1 MEETQQLSP
10 SGAVVAPLHPREEER
25 IARLLGFDILDTA
38 KDALLDRLTKIASEI
53 TGTPVSLL
61 TFIDRDRQWI
71 KAKYGTEMEQS
82 SREDSFCSHTILN
95 KKDDPMIISDTE
107 KDPRFATN
115 PFVKGDPH
123 IRFYAGIPLQAGDGL
138 PIGSLCVIDT
148 KPKTLTEEQIK
159 ELQSLAAVAMD
170 YIEVH
175 RSNRQLSNLLIREK
189 EVYNNLLRTS
199 SEMAVEAPT
208 FDDALHG
215 LIDHLDPNLGYLSCR
230 IRNMQTGG
238 TTGIIYNPMLPKDP
252 ELPLL
257 WVQLDSSPYSP
268 TGERAKTDFI
278 STGALRPE
286 FSYLVVPVRIRERLV
301 AVIELIYP
309 DHRKMDPRI
318 REVFDIMAS
327 NLGIVAERELVNVD
341 LQRQASHDALTGAAN
356 RTVFIAQLERSIA
369 IADSLNPTSALLYID
384 LDGFK
389 EVNDNF
395 GHQTGDRLLVEV
407 TKRLKEICRGEDLL
421 GRLSGDEF
429 VILIH
434 GVADKNALEQLLHRI
449 QRHLAMPFMLGDLE
463 IRIGSSIGCSMLES
477 SEISTT
483 ELIRRSEEAM
493 YLVKTGDRKDYCIAD
508 KELIAEFQEKRRM
521 DRMIREA
528 VNEKRMFLALQ
539 PIVDYTTGRIISTEA
554 LLRVVDKKK
563 VVIDAGEF
571 MDSLDRLRILPEVDD
586 WVFAETLRLL
596 KQYRKEFQLVP
607 DFRFSINVSPSILMT
622 SGYARLCLSRL
633 HEAKIPPT
641 MLRMEI
647 IESHLQT
654 SNKWLH
660 ENLLTLRE
668 AGVRIAVDDFGTGYS
683 NLQYLTGL
691 PIDTIKIDKV
701 FLKGILTKD
710 THRNDLLEAIIGIAK
725 NLDYSIIAEG
735 VEEQAQAD
743 YLNTLGCTQ
752 MQGYLYGKPMR
763 VEDFITH
770 LFQVKKISKTD
781 EGTSST
787 ASPSLSPVSPAQ

>member
-38 KDALLDRLTKIASEI
+38 KDPLLDRLTQMASQI

-71 KAKYGTEMEQS
+71 KAKYGTEMEQT
-82 SREDSFCSHTILN
+82 SRESSFCSHTILN
-95 KKDDPMIISDTE
+95 KNDDPLVVTDAE

-138 PIGSLCVIDT
+138 AIGSLCVIDT
-148 KPKTLTEEQIK
+148 KPRTLTEEQIK
-159 ELQSLAAVAMD
+159 ELKSLAAIAMD
-170 YIEVH
+170 YIDVH
-175 RSNRQLSNLLIREK
+175 RSNRQLSNLLLREK
-189 EVYNNLLRTS
+189 EVYNNLLRTTS
-199 SEMAVEAPT
+199 DMAVEAPT
-208 FDDALHG
+208 FDDALHS

-252 ELPLL
+252 ELPML
-257 WVQLDSSPYSP
+257 WIQLDSIAHSP
-268 TGERAKTDFI
+268 TGEHPKTDFI

-286 FSYLVVPVRIRERLV
+286 FSYLVVPVRIRDRLV

-356 RTVFIAQLERSIA
+356 RTVFISQLERSIA
-369 IADSLNPTSALLYID
+369 EADSLNPTTALLYID

-429 VILIH
+429 VLLIH
-434 GVADKNALEQLLHRI
+434 GISDKNSLELLLKRI

-463 IRIGSSIGCSMLES
+463 IRIGTSIGCSLLDS
-477 SEISTT
+477 NEISTT

-493 YLVKTGDRKDYCIAD
+493 YLVKTGERKDYCIAD
-508 KELIAEFQEKRRM
+508 KEIIAEFKEKRSM
-521 DRMIREA
+521 DRMIRKA
-528 VNEKRMFLALQ
+528 VKDKMMFMALQ
-539 PIVDYTTGRIISTEA
+539 PILDYASGKIIAAEA
-554 LLRVVDKKK
+554 LIRLVDKKK
-563 VVIDAGEF
+563 QVMDAGYF
-571 MDSLDRLRILPEVDD
+571 MSSLDRLRILPEVDE

-596 KQYRKEFQLVP
+596 KQYRKEFEKVP
-607 DFRFSINVSPSILMT
+607 GFRISINVSPSILMT
-622 SGYARLCLSRL
+622 SGYAKLCISRL
-633 HEAKIPPT
+633 KEAKIPPS

-654 SNKWLH
+654 SNEWLH
-660 ENLLTLRE
+660 ENLHTLRE
-668 AGVRIAVDDFGTGYS
+668 AGVKIAVDDFGTGFS

-710 THRNDLLEAIIGIAK
+710 THQNDLLEAIIGIAK
-725 NLDYSIIAEG
+725 NFDYSIIAEG
-735 VEEQAQAD
+735 VEDPAQAD

-770 LFQVKKISKTD
+770 LFEVNKISKSDDRASST
-781 EGTSST
+781 TSS
-787 ASPSLSPVSPAQ
+787 SLSPVQ

>member
-1 MEETQQLSP
+1 MEDKQLDSL

-38 KDALLDRLTKIASEI
+38 TDPLLDRLTKIASQI
-53 TGTPVSLL
+53 ADTPVSLL

-71 KAKYGTEMEQS
+71 KAKYGTEMEQT
-82 SREDSFCSHTILN
+82 SRENSFCSHTILN
-95 KKDDPMIISDTE
+95 KNDDPMVVTDAK
-107 KDPRFATN
+107 KDSRFATN
-115 PFVKGDPH
+115 PFVTGDPH

-159 ELQSLAAVAMD
+159 ELQSLAAIAMD
-170 YIEVH
+170 YIDIH

-189 EVYNNLLRTS
+189 EVYNNLLRTT

-208 FDDALHG
+208 FDDALHS

-252 ELPLL
+252 ELPIL
-257 WVQLDSSPYSP
+257 WVQLDSSPNSP

-341 LQRQASHDALTGAAN
+341 LMRQASHDALTGAAN

-369 IADSLNPTSALLYID
+369 EADSLNPTTALLYID

-429 VILIH
+429 VLLIH
-434 GVADKNALEQLLHRI
+434 GISDKNSLELLLKRI

-463 IRIGSSIGCSMLES
+463 IRIGSSIGCALLES
-477 SEISTT
+477 SEIATT

-493 YLVKTGDRKDYCIAD
+493 YLVKTGVRQNYCIAD
-508 KELIAEFQEKRRM
+508 KEIIAEFKEKRVM

-539 PIVDYTTGRIISTEA
+539 PIVDYTTGKIISAEA

-563 VVIDAGEF
+563 EVMDASYF
-571 MDSLDRLRILPEVDD
+571 MDSLDRLRILPEVDE
-586 WVFAETLRLL
+586 WVFTETLRLL
-596 KQYRKEFQLVP
+596 KRYRK
-607 DFRFSINVSPSILMT
+607 DFEKAPGFRISINVSPSILIT
-622 SGYARLCLSRL
+622 SGYAKLCLSRL
-633 HEAKIPPT
+633 NEAKIPPS

-647 IESHLQT
+647 IETNLKT
-654 SNKWLH
+654 SNEWLH
-660 ENLLTLRE
+660 ENLHALRE
-668 AGVRIAVDDFGTGYS
+668 AGVMIAVDDFGTGYS
-683 NLQYLTGL
+683 NLQYLSGL

-710 THRNDLLEAIIGIAK
+710 THQNDLLEAIIGIAK
-725 NLDYSIIAEG
+725 SFDYSIIAEG
-735 VEEQAQAD
+735 VENPDQAD

-763 VEDFITH
+763 VEDFIPH
-770 LFQVKKISKTD
+770 LIQVNKISKSDDQATS
-781 EGTSST
+781 TSS
-787 ASPSLSPVSPAQ
+787 P

>member
-53 TGTPVSLL
+53 TGTPVSLISL
-61 TFIDRDRQWI
+61 VDRDRQWI
-71 KAKYGTEMEQS
+71 KAKYGTQMEQS

-170 YIEVH
+170 YIDVH

-208 FDDALHG
+208 FDDALHSV
-215 LIDHLDPNLGYLSCR
+215 IDHLDPNLGYLSCR

-252 ELPLL
+252 ELPML
-257 WVQLDSSPYSP
+257 WVQLDSSPHSP

-508 KELIAEFQEKRRM
+508 TELIAMFKEKRRM
-521 DRMIREA
+521 DRMTREA

-539 PIVDYTTGRIISTEA
+539 PIVDYTTGRILSTEA

-563 VVIDAGEF
+563 AVIDAGEF
-571 MDSLDRLRILPEVDD
+571 MDSLDRLRILPEVDE

-596 KQYRKEFQLVP
+596 KRYRKEFELVP
-607 DFRFSINVSPSILMT
+607 EFRFSINVSPSILMT

-660 ENLLTLRE
+660 ENLLILRE
-668 AGVRIAVDDFGTGYS
+668 AGVLIAVDDFGTGYS

-710 THRNDLLEAIIGIAK
+710 THQNDLLEAIVGIAK

-735 VEEQAQAD
+735 VEDPAQAD

-770 LFQVKKISKTD
+770 LFQVNKISKTD
-781 EGTSST
+781 LGTSST

>member
-1 MEETQQLSP
+1 MEEKQQISP

-38 KDALLDRLTKIASEI
+38 KDPLLDRLTQIASQI

-71 KAKYGTEMEQS
+71 KSKYGTDMEQT

-95 KKDDPMIISDTE
+95 KNDDPLIVPDTE
-107 KDPRFATN
+107 KDSRFATN
-115 PFVKGDPH
+115 PFVKGEPH

-159 ELQSLAAVAMD
+159 ELQSLAGIAMD
-170 YIEVH
+170 YINVH
-175 RSNRQLSNLLIREK
+175 RSNRQLSNLLMREK

-199 SEMAVEAPT
+199 SEMAVDAPT
-208 FDDALHG
+208 FDDALHS

-252 ELPLL
+252 ELPML
-257 WVQLDSSPYSP
+257 WIQLDSMAHSP
-268 TGERAKTDFI
+268 TGLHVKTDFI

-286 FSYLVVPVRIRERLV
+286 FSYLVVPVRIRQRLV

-327 NLGIVAERELVNVD
+327 NLGIVAERELVNVE
-341 LQRQASHDALTGAAN
+341 LQRKASHDILTGAAN
-356 RTVFIAQLERSIA
+356 RTVFITQLEKSIA
-369 IADSLNPTSALLYID
+369 EADDFNPTSALLYID

-389 EVNDNF
+389 KVNDSF
-395 GHQTGDRLLVEV
+395 GHQVGDRLLVEV
-407 TKRLKEICRGEDLL
+407 TSRLQAICRGEDLL

-429 VILIH
+429 VIIMY
-434 GVADKNALEQLLHRI
+434 GINNREALEQLLKRI

-463 IRIGSSIGCSMLES
+463 IRIGSSIGCSMLDS
-477 SEISTT
+477 NEISTN

-493 YLVKTGDRKDYCIAD
+493 YLVKTGERKNYCIAD
-508 KELIAEFQEKRRM
+508 KEIIAEFKEKRSM
-521 DRMIREA
+521 DRMVRES
-528 VNEKRMFLALQ
+528 VDDKRMFMALQ
-539 PIVDYTTGRIISTEA
+539 PIVDYTTGKITSAEA

-563 VVIDAGEF
+563 QVIDAGYF
-571 MDSLDRLRILPEVDD
+571 MSSLDRLRILPEVDE

-596 KQYRKEFQLVP
+596 KQHRKEFEKVP
-607 DFRFSINVSPSILMT
+607 GFRISINVSPSILMT
-622 SGYARLCLSRL
+622 SGYAKICLSRL
-633 HEAKIPPT
+633 KEAKIPPS
-641 MLRMEI
+641 MLQIEI
-647 IESHLQT
+647 IELRLQT
-654 SNKWLH
+654 SSESLH
-660 ENLLTLRE
+660 ENLHTLRE
-668 AGVRIAVDDFGTGYS
+668 AGMKIAVDDFGTGYS

-691 PIDTIKIDKV
+691 PIDAIKIDKV
-701 FLKGILTKD
+701 FLKGILPKD
-710 THRNDLLEAIIGIAK
+710 THQNHLLEAIIGIAK
-725 NLDYSIIAEG
+725 NFDYSIIAEG
-735 VEEQAQAD
+735 VEDQAQAT
-743 YLNTLGCTQ
+743 YLNTLGCTLL
-752 MQGYLYGKPMR
+752 QGYLYGKPMR
-763 VEDFITH
+763 SEDFVTH
-770 LFQVKKISKTD
+770 MVEVNKLSKSD
-781 EGTSST
+781 DRPSSSLRT
-787 ASPSLSPVSPAQ
+787 AL

>member
-1 MEETQQLSP
+1 MEETQQPSP

-38 KDALLDRLTKIASEI
+38 KDPLLDRLTQMASQI

-71 KAKYGTEMEQS
+71 KAKYGTEMEQT

-95 KKDDPMIISDTE
+95 KNDDPLVVTDAE

-148 KPKTLTEEQIK
+148 KPRTLTEEQIK
-159 ELQSLAAVAMD
+159 DLKSLAAIAMD
-170 YIEVH
+170 YINVH
-175 RSNRQLSNLLIREK
+175 RSNRQLSNLLMREK

-208 FDDALHG
+208 FDDALHS

-252 ELPLL
+252 ELPML
-257 WVQLDSSPYSP
+257 WIQLDSIAHSP
-268 TGERAKTDFI
+268 TGEHPKTDFI

-286 FSYLVVPVRIRERLV
+286 FSYLVVPVRIRDRLV

-356 RTVFIAQLERSIA
+356 RTVFISQLERSIA
-369 IADSLNPTSALLYID
+369 EADSLNPTTALLYID

-429 VILIH
+429 VLLIH
-434 GVADKNALEQLLHRI
+434 GISDKNSLELLLKRI

-463 IRIGSSIGCSMLES
+463 IRIGTSIGCSLLDS
-477 SEISTT
+477 NEISTT

-493 YLVKTGDRKDYCIAD
+493 YLVKTGERKNYCIAD
-508 KELIAEFQEKRRM
+508 KEIIAEFKEKRSM

-528 VNEKRMFLALQ
+528 VNDKRMFMALQ
-539 PIVDYTTGRIISTEA
+539 PILDYTSGKIIAAEA

-563 VVIDAGEF
+563 QVMDAGYF
-571 MDSLDRLRILPEVDD
+571 MDSLDRLRILPEVDE

-596 KQYRKEFQLVP
+596 KEHRNDFEKVP
-607 DFRFSINVSPSILMT
+607 GFRISINVSPSILMT
-622 SGYARLCLSRL
+622 SGYAKLCISRL
-633 HEAKIPPT
+633 KEAKIPPS

-654 SNKWLH
+654 SNEWLH
-660 ENLLTLRE
+660 ENLHTLRE
-668 AGVRIAVDDFGTGYS
+668 AGVKIAVDDFGTGFS

-710 THRNDLLEAIIGIAK
+710 THQNDLLEAIIGIAK
-725 NLDYSIIAEG
+725 NFDYSIIAEG
-735 VEEQAQAD
+735 VEDPTQAD
-743 YLNTLGCTQ
+743 FLNTLGCTQ
-752 MQGYLYGKPMR
+752 MQGYLFGKPMR

-770 LFQVKKISKTD
+770 LFEVNKISKSDDRASST
-781 EGTSST
+781 TSS
-787 ASPSLSPVSPAQ
+787 SLSPVQ

>member
-1 MEETQQLSP
+1 MEETQQPSP

-38 KDALLDRLTKIASEI
+38 KDPLLDRLTQIASQI

-71 KAKYGTEMEQS
+71 KAKYGTEMEQT
-82 SREDSFCSHTILN
+82 SRESSFCSHTILN
-95 KKDDPMIISDTE
+95 KNDDPLVVTDAE

-138 PIGSLCVIDT
+138 AIGSLCVIDT
-148 KPKTLTEEQIK
+148 KPRTLTEEQIK
-159 ELQSLAAVAMD
+159 ELKSLAAIAMD
-170 YIEVH
+170 YIDVH
-175 RSNRQLSNLLIREK
+175 RSNRQLSNLLLREK
-189 EVYNNLLRTS
+189 EVYNNLLRTTS
-199 SEMAVEAPT
+199 DMAVEAPT
-208 FDDALHG
+208 FDDALHS

-252 ELPLL
+252 ELPML
-257 WVQLDSSPYSP
+257 WIQLDSIAHSPS
-268 TGERAKTDFI
+268 GEHPKTDFI

-286 FSYLVVPVRIRERLV
+286 FSYLVVPVRIRDRLV

-356 RTVFIAQLERSIA
+356 RTVFISQLERSIA
-369 IADSLNPTSALLYID
+369 EADSLNPTTALLYID

-429 VILIH
+429 VLLIH
-434 GVADKNALEQLLHRI
+434 GISDKNSLELLLKRI

-463 IRIGSSIGCSMLES
+463 IRIGTSIGCSLLDS
-477 SEISTT
+477 NEISTT

-493 YLVKTGDRKDYCIAD
+493 YLVKTGERKDYCIAD
-508 KELIAEFQEKRRM
+508 KEIIAEFKEKRSM

-528 VNEKRMFLALQ
+528 VKDKRMFLALQ
-539 PIVDYTTGRIISTEA
+539 PILDYASGKIIAAEA

-563 VVIDAGEF
+563 QVMDAGYF
-571 MDSLDRLRILPEVDD
+571 MDSLDRLRILPEVDE
-586 WVFAETLRLL
+586 WVFAETLGLL
-596 KQYRKEFQLVP
+596 KEHRNDFEKMP
-607 DFRFSINVSPSILMT
+607 DFRISINVSPSILMT
-622 SGYARLCLSRL
+622 NGYAKLCLNRL
-633 HEAKIPPT
+633 NEAKIPPS

-654 SNKWLH
+654 SNEWLH
-660 ENLLTLRE
+660 ENLHTLRE
-668 AGVRIAVDDFGTGYS
+668 AGVKIAVDDFGTGFS

-710 THRNDLLEAIIGIAK
+710 THQNDLLEAIIGIAK
-725 NLDYSIIAEG
+725 NFDYSIIAEG
-735 VEEQAQAD
+735 VEDPAQAD

-752 MQGYLYGKPMR
+752 MQGYLFGKPMR

-770 LFQVKKISKTD
+770 LFEVNKISKSDDRASST
-781 EGTSST
+781 TSS
-787 ASPSLSPVSPAQ
+787 SLSPVQ

>member
-38 KDALLDRLTKIASEI
+38 KDPLLDRLTQMASQI

-71 KAKYGTEMEQS
+71 KAKYGTEMEQT

-95 KKDDPMIISDTE
+95 KNDDPLVVTDAE

-148 KPKTLTEEQIK
+148 KPRTLTEEQIK
-159 ELQSLAAVAMD
+159 ELKSLAAIAMD
-170 YIEVH
+170 YINVH
-175 RSNRQLSNLLIREK
+175 RSNRQLSNLLMREK

-208 FDDALHG
+208 FDDALHS

-252 ELPLL
+252 ELPML
-257 WVQLDSSPYSP
+257 WIQLDSIAHSP
-268 TGERAKTDFI
+268 TGDHPKTDFI

-286 FSYLVVPVRIRERLV
+286 FSYLVVPVRIRDRLV

-356 RTVFIAQLERSIA
+356 RTVFISQLERSIA
-369 IADSLNPTSALLYID
+369 EADSLNPTTALLYID

-429 VILIH
+429 VLLIH
-434 GVADKNALEQLLHRI
+434 GISDKNSLELLLKRI

-463 IRIGSSIGCSMLES
+463 IRIGSSIGCSLLDS
-477 SEISTT
+477 NEISTT

-493 YLVKTGDRKDYCIAD
+493 YLVKTGERKNYCIAD
-508 KELIAEFQEKRRM
+508 KEIIAEFKEKRSM

-528 VNEKRMFLALQ
+528 VNDKRMFMALQ
-539 PIVDYTTGRIISTEA
+539 PILDYTSGKIIAAEA

-563 VVIDAGEF
+563 QVMDAGYF
-571 MDSLDRLRILPEVDD
+571 MDSLDRLRILPEVDE

-596 KQYRKEFQLVP
+596 KEHRNDFEKMP
-607 DFRFSINVSPSILMT
+607 DFRISINVSPSILMT
-622 SGYARLCLSRL
+622 GGYAKLCLNRL
-633 HEAKIPPT
+633 NEAKIPPS

-654 SNKWLH
+654 ANEWLH
-660 ENLLTLRE
+660 ENLHTLRE
-668 AGVRIAVDDFGTGYS
+668 AGVKIAVDDFGTGFS

-710 THRNDLLEAIIGIAK
+710 THQNDLLEAIIGIAK
-725 NLDYSIIAEG
+725 NFDYSIIAEG
-735 VEEQAQAD
+735 VEDPAQAD

-752 MQGYLYGKPMR
+752 MQGYLFGKPMR

-770 LFQVKKISKTD
+770 LFEVNKISKSDDRASST
-781 EGTSST
+781 TSS
-787 ASPSLSPVSPAQ
+787 SLSPVQ

>member
-1 MEETQQLSP
+1 MEETQQTSP

-38 KDALLDRLTKIASEI
+38 KDPLLDRLTQIASQI

-71 KAKYGTEMEQS
+71 KAKYGTEMEQT

-95 KKDDPMIISDTE
+95 KNDDPLVVTDAE

-138 PIGSLCVIDT
+138 AIGSLCVIDT
-148 KPKTLTEEQIK
+148 KPRTLTEEQIK
-159 ELQSLAAVAMD
+159 ELKSLAAIAMD
-170 YIEVH
+170 YIDVH
-175 RSNRQLSNLLIREK
+175 RSNRQLSNLLLREK
-189 EVYNNLLRTS
+189 EVYNNLLRTTS
-199 SEMAVEAPT
+199 DMAVEAPT
-208 FDDALHG
+208 FDDALHS

-252 ELPLL
+252 ELPML
-257 WVQLDSSPYSP
+257 WIQLDSIAHSP
-268 TGERAKTDFI
+268 TGEHPKTDFI

-286 FSYLVVPVRIRERLV
+286 FSYLVVPVRIRDRLV

-356 RTVFIAQLERSIA
+356 RTVFISQLERSIA
-369 IADSLNPTSALLYID
+369 EADSLNPTTALLYID

-429 VILIH
+429 VLLIH
-434 GVADKNALEQLLHRI
+434 GISDKNSLELLLTRI

-463 IRIGSSIGCSMLES
+463 IRIGTSIGCSLLDS
-477 SEISTT
+477 NEISTT

-493 YLVKTGDRKDYCIAD
+493 YLVKTGERKDYCIAD
-508 KELIAEFQEKRRM
+508 KEIIAEFKEKRSM

-528 VNEKRMFLALQ
+528 VKDKRMFLALQ
-539 PIVDYTTGRIISTEA
+539 PILDYASGKIIAAEA
-554 LLRVVDKKK
+554 LIRLVDKKK
-563 VVIDAGEF
+563 QVMDAGYF
-571 MDSLDRLRILPEVDD
+571 MDSLDRLRILPEVDE

-596 KQYRKEFQLVP
+596 KEHRNDFEKMP
-607 DFRFSINVSPSILMT
+607 DFSISINVSPSILMT
-622 SGYARLCLSRL
+622 NGYAKLCLNRL
-633 HEAKIPPT
+633 NEAKIPPS

-654 SNKWLH
+654 SNEWLH
-660 ENLLTLRE
+660 ENLHTLRE
-668 AGVRIAVDDFGTGYS
+668 AGVKIAVDDFGTGFS

-710 THRNDLLEAIIGIAK
+710 THQNDLLEAIIGIAK
-725 NLDYSIIAEG
+725 NFDYSIIAEG
-735 VEEQAQAD
+735 VEDPAQAD

-752 MQGYLYGKPMR
+752 MQGYLFGKPMR

-770 LFQVKKISKTD
+770 LFEVNKISKSDDRASST
-781 EGTSST
+781 TSS
-787 ASPSLSPVSPAQ
+787 SLSPVQ

>member
-1 MEETQQLSP
+1 MEETQQPSP

-38 KDALLDRLTKIASEI
+38 KDPLLDRLTQIASQI

-71 KAKYGTEMEQS
+71 KAKYGTEMEQT
-82 SREDSFCSHTILN
+82 SRESSFCSHTILN
-95 KKDDPMIISDTE
+95 KNDDPLVVTDAE

-138 PIGSLCVIDT
+138 AIGSLCVIDT
-148 KPKTLTEEQIK
+148 KPRTLTEEQIK
-159 ELQSLAAVAMD
+159 ELKSLAAIAMD
-170 YIEVH
+170 YIDVH
-175 RSNRQLSNLLIREK
+175 RSNRQLSNLLLREK
-189 EVYNNLLRTS
+189 EVYNNLLRTTS
-199 SEMAVEAPT
+199 DMAVEAPT
-208 FDDALHG
+208 FDDALHS

-252 ELPLL
+252 ELPML
-257 WVQLDSSPYSP
+257 WIQLDSIAHSP
-268 TGERAKTDFI
+268 TGEHPKTDFI

-286 FSYLVVPVRIRERLV
+286 FSYLVVPVRIRDRLV

-356 RTVFIAQLERSIA
+356 RTVFISQLERSIA
-369 IADSLNPTSALLYID
+369 EADSLNPTTALLYID

-429 VILIH
+429 VLLIH
-434 GVADKNALEQLLHRI
+434 GISDKNSLELLLKRI

-463 IRIGSSIGCSMLES
+463 IRIGTSIGCSLLDS
-477 SEISTT
+477 NEISTT

-493 YLVKTGDRKDYCIAD
+493 YLVKTGERKDYCIAD
-508 KELIAEFQEKRRM
+508 KEIIAEFKEKRSM
-521 DRMIREA
+521 DRMIRKA
-528 VNEKRMFLALQ
+528 VKDKMMFMALQ
-539 PIVDYTTGRIISTEA
+539 PILDYASGKIIAAEA
-554 LLRVVDKKK
+554 LIRLVDKKK
-563 VVIDAGEF
+563 QVMDAGYF
-571 MDSLDRLRILPEVDD
+571 MDSLDRLRILPEVDE

-596 KQYRKEFQLVP
+596 KQYRKEFEKVP
-607 DFRFSINVSPSILMT
+607 GFRISINVSPSILMT
-622 SGYARLCLSRL
+622 SGYAKLCISRL
-633 HEAKIPPT
+633 KEAKIPPS

-654 SNKWLH
+654 SNEWLH
-660 ENLLTLRE
+660 ENLHTLRE
-668 AGVRIAVDDFGTGYS
+668 AGVKIAVDDFGTGFS

-710 THRNDLLEAIIGIAK
+710 THQNDLLEAIIGIAK
-725 NLDYSIIAEG
+725 NFDYSIIAEG
-735 VEEQAQAD
+735 VEDPAQAD

-770 LFQVKKISKTD
+770 LFEVNKISKSDDRASST
-781 EGTSST
+781 TSS
-787 ASPSLSPVSPAQ
+787 SLSPVQ

>member
-38 KDALLDRLTKIASEI
+38 KDPLLDRLTQMASQI

-71 KAKYGTEMEQS
+71 KAKYGTEMEQT
-82 SREDSFCSHTILN
+82 SRESSFCSHTILN
-95 KKDDPMIISDTE
+95 KNDDPLVVTDAE

-138 PIGSLCVIDT
+138 AIGSLCVIDT
-148 KPKTLTEEQIK
+148 KPRTLTEEQIK
-159 ELQSLAAVAMD
+159 ELKSLAAIAMD
-170 YIEVH
+170 YIDVH
-175 RSNRQLSNLLIREK
+175 RSNRQLSNLLLREK
-189 EVYNNLLRTS
+189 EVYNNLLRTTS
-199 SEMAVEAPT
+199 DMAVEAPT
-208 FDDALHG
+208 FDDALHS

-252 ELPLL
+252 ELPML
-257 WVQLDSSPYSP
+257 WIQLDSIAHSP
-268 TGERAKTDFI
+268 TGEHPKTDFI

-286 FSYLVVPVRIRERLV
+286 FSYLVVPVRIRDRLV

-356 RTVFIAQLERSIA
+356 RTVFISQLERSIA
-369 IADSLNPTSALLYID
+369 EADSLNPTTALLYID

-395 GHQTGDRLLVEV
+395 GHQTGDRILVEV

-429 VILIH
+429 VLLIH
-434 GVADKNALEQLLHRI
+434 GISDKNSLELLLKRI

-463 IRIGSSIGCSMLES
+463 IRIGTSIGCSLLDS
-477 SEISTT
+477 NEISTT

-493 YLVKTGDRKDYCIAD
+493 YLVKTGERKDYCIAD
-508 KELIAEFQEKRRM
+508 KEIIAEFKEKRSM

-528 VNEKRMFLALQ
+528 VKDKMMFLALQ
-539 PIVDYTTGRIISTEA
+539 PILDYASGKIIAAEA
-554 LLRVVDKKK
+554 LIRLVDKKK
-563 VVIDAGEF
+563 QVMDAGYF
-571 MDSLDRLRILPEVDD
+571 MSSLDRLRILPEVDE

-596 KQYRKEFQLVP
+596 KQYRKEFEKVP
-607 DFRFSINVSPSILMT
+607 GFRISINVSPSILMT
-622 SGYARLCLSRL
+622 SGYAKLCISRL
-633 HEAKIPPT
+633 KEAKIPPS

-654 SNKWLH
+654 SNEWLH
-660 ENLLTLRE
+660 ENLHTLRE
-668 AGVRIAVDDFGTGYS
+668 AGVKIAVDDFGTGFS

-710 THRNDLLEAIIGIAK
+710 THQNDLLEAIIGIAK
-725 NLDYSIIAEG
+725 NFDYSIIAEG
-735 VEEQAQAD
+735 VEDPAQAD

-770 LFQVKKISKTD
+770 LFEVNKISKSDDRASST
-781 EGTSST
+781 TSS
-787 ASPSLSPVSPAQ
+787 SLSPVQ

>member
-38 KDALLDRLTKIASEI
+38 KDPLLDRLTQMASQI

-71 KAKYGTEMEQS
+71 KAKYGTEMEQT
-82 SREDSFCSHTILN
+82 SRESSFCSHTILN
-95 KKDDPMIISDTE
+95 KNDDPLVVTDAE

-138 PIGSLCVIDT
+138 AIGSLCVIDT
-148 KPKTLTEEQIK
+148 KPRTLTEEQIK
-159 ELQSLAAVAMD
+159 ELKSLAAIAMD
-170 YIEVH
+170 YIDVH
-175 RSNRQLSNLLIREK
+175 RSNRQLSNLLLREK
-189 EVYNNLLRTS
+189 EVYNNLLRTTS
-199 SEMAVEAPT
+199 DMAVEAPT
-208 FDDALHG
+208 FDDALHS

-252 ELPLL
+252 ELPML
-257 WVQLDSSPYSP
+257 WIQLDSIAHSP
-268 TGERAKTDFI
+268 TGEHPKTDFI

-286 FSYLVVPVRIRERLV
+286 FSYLVVPVRIRDRLV

-356 RTVFIAQLERSIA
+356 RTVFISQLERSIA
-369 IADSLNPTSALLYID
+369 EADSLNPTTALLYID

-395 GHQTGDRLLVEV
+395 GHQTGDRILVEV

-429 VILIH
+429 VLLIH
-434 GVADKNALEQLLHRI
+434 GISDKNSLELLLKRI

-463 IRIGSSIGCSMLES
+463 IRIGSSIGCSLLDS
-477 SEISTT
+477 NEISTT

-493 YLVKTGDRKDYCIAD
+493 YLVKTGERKDYCIAD
-508 KELIAEFQEKRRM
+508 KEIIAEFKEKRSM
-521 DRMIREA
+521 DRMIRKA
-528 VNEKRMFLALQ
+528 VKDKMMFMALQ
-539 PIVDYTTGRIISTEA
+539 PILDYASGKIIAAEA
-554 LLRVVDKKK
+554 LIRLVDKKK
-563 VVIDAGEF
+563 QVMDAGYF
-571 MDSLDRLRILPEVDD
+571 MSSLDRLRILPEVDE

-596 KQYRKEFQLVP
+596 KQYRKEFEKVP
-607 DFRFSINVSPSILMT
+607 GFRISINVSPSILMT
-622 SGYARLCLSRL
+622 SGYAKLCISRL
-633 HEAKIPPT
+633 KEAKIPPS

-654 SNKWLH
+654 SNEWLH
-660 ENLLTLRE
+660 ENLHTLRE
-668 AGVRIAVDDFGTGYS
+668 AGVKIAVDDFGTGFS

-710 THRNDLLEAIIGIAK
+710 THQNDLLEAIIGIAK
-725 NLDYSIIAEG
+725 NFDYSIIAEG
-735 VEEQAQAD
+735 VEDPAQAD

-770 LFQVKKISKTD
+770 LFEVNKISKSDDRASST
-781 EGTSST
+781 TSS
-787 ASPSLSPVSPAQ
+787 SLSPVQ

>member
-1 MEETQQLSP
+1 MEETQQPSP

-38 KDALLDRLTKIASEI
+38 KDPLLDRLTQIASQI

-71 KAKYGTEMEQS
+71 KAKYGTEMEQT
-82 SREDSFCSHTILN
+82 SRESSFCSHTILN
-95 KKDDPMIISDTE
+95 KNDDPLVVTDAE

-138 PIGSLCVIDT
+138 AIGSLCVIDT
-148 KPKTLTEEQIK
+148 KPRTLTEEQIK
-159 ELQSLAAVAMD
+159 ELKSLAAIAMD
-170 YIEVH
+170 YIDVH
-175 RSNRQLSNLLIREK
+175 RSNRQLSNLLLREK
-189 EVYNNLLRTS
+189 EVYNNLLRTTS
-199 SEMAVEAPT
+199 DMAVEAPT
-208 FDDALHG
+208 FDDALHS

-252 ELPLL
+252 ELPML
-257 WVQLDSSPYSP
+257 WIQLDSIAHSP
-268 TGERAKTDFI
+268 TGEHPKTDFI

-286 FSYLVVPVRIRERLV
+286 FSYLVVPVRIRDRLV

-356 RTVFIAQLERSIA
+356 RTVFISQLERSIA
-369 IADSLNPTSALLYID
+369 EADSLNPTTALLYID

-429 VILIH
+429 VLLIH
-434 GVADKNALEQLLHRI
+434 GISDKNSLELLLKRI

-463 IRIGSSIGCSMLES
+463 IRIGTSIGCSLLDS
-477 SEISTT
+477 NEISTT

-493 YLVKTGDRKDYCIAD
+493 YLVKTGERKDYCIAD
-508 KELIAEFQEKRRM
+508 KEIIAEFKEKRSM

-528 VNEKRMFLALQ
+528 VKDKMMFLALQ
-539 PIVDYTTGRIISTEA
+539 PILDYASGKIIAAEA
-554 LLRVVDKKK
+554 LIRLVDKKK
-563 VVIDAGEF
+563 QVMDAGYF
-571 MDSLDRLRILPEVDD
+571 MSSLDRLRILPEVDE

-596 KQYRKEFQLVP
+596 KQYRKEFEKVP
-607 DFRFSINVSPSILMT
+607 GFRISINVSPSILMT
-622 SGYARLCLSRL
+622 SGYAKLCISRL
-633 HEAKIPPT
+633 KEAKIPPS

-654 SNKWLH
+654 SNEWLH
-660 ENLLTLRE
+660 ENLHTLRE
-668 AGVRIAVDDFGTGYS
+668 AGVKIAVDDFGTGFS

-710 THRNDLLEAIIGIAK
+710 THQNDLLEAIIGIAK
-725 NLDYSIIAEG
+725 NFDYSIIAEG
-735 VEEQAQAD
+735 VEDPAQAD

-752 MQGYLYGKPMR
+752 MQGYLFGKPMR

-770 LFQVKKISKTD
+770 LFEVNKISKSD
-781 EGTSST
+781 DRASS
-787 ASPSLSPVSPAQ
+787 SLRTEL

>member
-1 MEETQQLSP
+1 MEETQQPSP

-38 KDALLDRLTKIASEI
+38 KDPLLDRLTQIASQI

-71 KAKYGTEMEQS
+71 KAKYGTEMEQT

-95 KKDDPMIISDTE
+95 KNDDPLVVTDAE

-148 KPKTLTEEQIK
+148 KPRTLTEEQIK
-159 ELQSLAAVAMD
+159 ELKSLAAIAMD
-170 YIEVH
+170 YINVH
-175 RSNRQLSNLLIREK
+175 RSNRQLSNLLMREK

-208 FDDALHG
+208 FDDALHS

-252 ELPLL
+252 ELPML
-257 WVQLDSSPYSP
+257 WIQLDSIAHSP
-268 TGERAKTDFI
+268 TGEHAKTDFI

-356 RTVFIAQLERSIA
+356 RTVFISQLERSIA
-369 IADSLNPTSALLYID
+369 EADSLNPTTALLYID

-429 VILIH
+429 VLLIH
-434 GVADKNALEQLLHRI
+434 GISDKNSLELLLKRI

-463 IRIGSSIGCSMLES
+463 IRIGTSIGCSLLDS
-477 SEISTT
+477 NEISTT

-493 YLVKTGDRKDYCIAD
+493 YLVKTGERKDYCIAD
-508 KELIAEFQEKRRM
+508 KEIIAEFKEKRSM

-528 VNEKRMFLALQ
+528 VKDKRMFLALQ
-539 PIVDYTTGRIISTEA
+539 PILDYTSGKIIAAEA
-554 LLRVVDKKK
+554 LIRLVDKKK
-563 VVIDAGEF
+563 QVMDAGYF
-571 MDSLDRLRILPEVDD
+571 MNSLDRLRILPEVDE

-596 KQYRKEFQLVP
+596 KEHRNDFEKMP
-607 DFRFSINVSPSILMT
+607 DFRISINVSPSILMT
-622 SGYARLCLSRL
+622 GGYAKLCLNRL
-633 HEAKIPPT
+633 NEAKIPPS

-654 SNKWLH
+654 SNEWLH
-660 ENLLTLRE
+660 ENLHTLRE
-668 AGVRIAVDDFGTGYS
+668 AGVKIAVDDFGTGFS

-710 THRNDLLEAIIGIAK
+710 THQNDLLEAIIGIAK
-725 NLDYSIIAEG
+725 NFDYSIIAEG
-735 VEEQAQAD
+735 VEDPAQAD

-752 MQGYLYGKPMR
+752 MQGYLIGKPMR

-770 LFQVKKISKTD
+770 LFEVNKISKSDDRASST
-781 EGTSST
+781 TSS
-787 ASPSLSPVSPAQ
+787 SLSPVQ

>member
-1 MEETQQLSP
+1 MEETQQPSP

-38 KDALLDRLTKIASEI
+38 KDPLLDRLTQIASQI

-71 KAKYGTEMEQS
+71 KAKYGTEMEQT
-82 SREDSFCSHTILN
+82 SRESSFCSHTILN
-95 KKDDPMIISDTE
+95 KNDDPLVVTDAE

-138 PIGSLCVIDT
+138 AIGSLCVIDT
-148 KPKTLTEEQIK
+148 KPRTLTEEQIK
-159 ELQSLAAVAMD
+159 ELKSLAAIAMD
-170 YIEVH
+170 YIDVH
-175 RSNRQLSNLLIREK
+175 RSNRQLSNLLLREK
-189 EVYNNLLRTS
+189 EVYNNLLRTTS
-199 SEMAVEAPT
+199 DMAVEAPT
-208 FDDALHG
+208 FDDALHS

-252 ELPLL
+252 ELPML
-257 WVQLDSSPYSP
+257 WIQLDSIAHSP
-268 TGERAKTDFI
+268 TGEHPKTDFI

-286 FSYLVVPVRIRERLV
+286 FSYLVVPVRIRDRLV

-356 RTVFIAQLERSIA
+356 RTVFISQLERSIA
-369 IADSLNPTSALLYID
+369 EADSLNPTTALLYID

-429 VILIH
+429 VLLIH
-434 GVADKNALEQLLHRI
+434 GISDKNSLELLLKRI

-463 IRIGSSIGCSMLES
+463 IRISSSIGCSLLDS
-477 SEISTT
+477 NEISTT

-493 YLVKTGDRKDYCIAD
+493 YLVKTGERKDYCIAD
-508 KELIAEFQEKRRM
+508 KEIIAEFKEKRSM
-521 DRMIREA
+521 DRMIRKA
-528 VNEKRMFLALQ
+528 VKDKMMFMALQ
-539 PIVDYTTGRIISTEA
+539 PILDYASGKIIAAEA
-554 LLRVVDKKK
+554 LIRLVDKKK
-563 VVIDAGEF
+563 QVMDAGYF
-571 MDSLDRLRILPEVDD
+571 MDSLDRLRILPEVDE

-596 KQYRKEFQLVP
+596 KQYRKEFEKVP
-607 DFRFSINVSPSILMT
+607 GFRISINVSPSILMT
-622 SGYARLCLSRL
+622 SGYAKLCISRL
-633 HEAKIPPT
+633 KEAKIPPS

-654 SNKWLH
+654 SNEWLH
-660 ENLLTLRE
+660 ENLHTLRE
-668 AGVRIAVDDFGTGYS
+668 AGVKIAVDDFGTGFS

-710 THRNDLLEAIIGIAK
+710 THQNDLLEAIIGIAK
-725 NLDYSIIAEG
+725 NFDYSIIAEG
-735 VEEQAQAD
+735 VEDPAQAD

-752 MQGYLYGKPMR
+752 MQGYLFGKPMR

-770 LFQVKKISKTD
+770 LFEVNKISKSDDRASST
-781 EGTSST
+781 TSS
-787 ASPSLSPVSPAQ
+787 SLSPVQ

>member
-1 MEETQQLSP
+1 MEETQQTSP

-38 KDALLDRLTKIASEI
+38 KDPLLDRLTQIASQI

-71 KAKYGTEMEQS
+71 KAKYGTEMEQT

-95 KKDDPMIISDTE
+95 KNDDPLVVTDAE

-138 PIGSLCVIDT
+138 AIGSLCVIDT
-148 KPKTLTEEQIK
+148 KPRTLTEEQIK
-159 ELQSLAAVAMD
+159 ELKSLAAIAMD
-170 YIEVH
+170 YIDVH
-175 RSNRQLSNLLIREK
+175 RSNRQLSNLLMREK
-189 EVYNNLLRTS
+189 EVYNNLLRTT

-208 FDDALHG
+208 FDDALHS

-252 ELPLL
+252 ELPML
-257 WVQLDSSPYSP
+257 WIQLDSIAHSP
-268 TGERAKTDFI
+268 TGEHPKTDFI

-286 FSYLVVPVRIRERLV
+286 FSYLVVPVRIRDRLV

-318 REVFDIMAS
+318 REVFNIMAS
-327 NLGIVAERELVNVD
+327 NLGIVAERELVNVA

-356 RTVFIAQLERSIA
+356 RTVFISQLERSIA
-369 IADSLNPTSALLYID
+369 EADSLNPTTALLYID

-429 VILIH
+429 VLLIH
-434 GVADKNALEQLLHRI
+434 GISDKNSLELLLKRI
-449 QRHLAMPFMLGDLE
+449 QRHLAMPSMLGDLE
-463 IRIGSSIGCSMLES
+463 IRIGTSIGCSLLDS
-477 SEISTT
+477 NEISTT

-493 YLVKTGDRKDYCIAD
+493 YLVKTGERKDYCIAD
-508 KELIAEFQEKRRM
+508 KEIIAEFKEKRSM

-528 VNEKRMFLALQ
+528 VKDKRMFLALQ
-539 PIVDYTTGRIISTEA
+539 PILDYTSGKIIAAEA

-563 VVIDAGEF
+563 QVMDAGYF
-571 MDSLDRLRILPEVDD
+571 MDSLDRLRILPEVDE

-596 KQYRKEFQLVP
+596 KEHRNDFEKMP
-607 DFRFSINVSPSILMT
+607 DFRISINVSPSILMT
-622 SGYARLCLSRL
+622 GGYAKLCLNRL
-633 HEAKIPPT
+633 NEANIPPS

-654 SNKWLH
+654 SNEWLH
-660 ENLLTLRE
+660 ENLHTLRE
-668 AGVRIAVDDFGTGYS
+668 AGIKIAVDDFGTGYS

-710 THRNDLLEAIIGIAK
+710 THQNDLLEAIIGIAK
-725 NLDYSIIAEG
+725 NFDYSIIAEG
-735 VEEQAQAD
+735 VEDPAQAD

-752 MQGYLYGKPMR
+752 MQGYLFGKPMR

-770 LFQVKKISKTD
+770 LFEVNKISKSDDRASST
-781 EGTSST
+781 TSS
-787 ASPSLSPVSPAQ
+787 SLSPVQ

>member
-1 MEETQQLSP
+1 MEETQQTSP

-38 KDALLDRLTKIASEI
+38 KDPLLDRLTQIASQI

-71 KAKYGTEMEQS
+71 KAKYGTEMEQT

-95 KKDDPMIISDTE
+95 KNDDPLVVTDAE

-138 PIGSLCVIDT
+138 AIGSLCVIDT
-148 KPKTLTEEQIK
+148 KPRTLTEEQIK
-159 ELQSLAAVAMD
+159 ELKSLAAIAID
-170 YIEVH
+170 YIDVH
-175 RSNRQLSNLLIREK
+175 RSNRQLSNLLLREK

-208 FDDALHG
+208 FDDALHS

-252 ELPLL
+252 ELPML
-257 WVQLDSSPYSP
+257 WIQLDSIAHSP
-268 TGERAKTDFI
+268 TGEHPKTDFI

-286 FSYLVVPVRIRERLV
+286 FSYLVVPVRIRDRLV

-356 RTVFIAQLERSIA
+356 RTVFISQLERSIA
-369 IADSLNPTSALLYID
+369 EADSLNPTTALLYID

-429 VILIH
+429 VLLIH
-434 GVADKNALEQLLHRI
+434 GISDKNSLELLLKRI

-463 IRIGSSIGCSMLES
+463 IRTGNSIGCSLLDS
-477 SEISTT
+477 NEISTT

-493 YLVKTGDRKDYCIAD
+493 YLVKTGERKDYCIAD
-508 KELIAEFQEKRRM
+508 KEIIAEFKEKRSM

-528 VNEKRMFLALQ
+528 VKDKRMFLALQ
-539 PIVDYTTGRIISTEA
+539 PILDYTSGKIIAAEA

-563 VVIDAGEF
+563 QVMDAGYF
-571 MDSLDRLRILPEVDD
+571 MDSLDRLRILPEVDE

-596 KQYRKEFQLVP
+596 KEHRNDFEKMP
-607 DFRFSINVSPSILMT
+607 DFRISINVSPSILMT
-622 SGYARLCLSRL
+622 GGYAKLCLNRL
-633 HEAKIPPT
+633 NEANIPPS

-654 SNKWLH
+654 SNEWLH
-660 ENLLTLRE
+660 ENLHTLRE
-668 AGVRIAVDDFGTGYS
+668 AGIKIAVDDFGTGYS

-710 THRNDLLEAIIGIAK
+710 THQNDLLEAIIGIAK
-725 NLDYSIIAEG
+725 NFDYSIIAEG
-735 VEEQAQAD
+735 VEDPAQAD
-743 YLNTLGCTQ
+743 FLNTLGCTQ

-763 VEDFITH
+763 VEDFIQH
-770 LFQVKKISKTD
+770 LFQVNEIAP
-781 EGTSST
+781 
-787 ASPSLSPVSPAQ
+787 ASPAALIKS

>member
-38 KDALLDRLTKIASEI
+38 KDPLLDRLTQIASQI

-71 KAKYGTEMEQS
+71 KAKYGTEMEQT

-95 KKDDPMIISDTE
+95 KNDDPLVVTDAE

-138 PIGSLCVIDT
+138 AIGSLCVIDT
-148 KPKTLTEEQIK
+148 KPRTLTEEQIK
-159 ELQSLAAVAMD
+159 ELKSLAAIAMD
-170 YIEVH
+170 YIDVH
-175 RSNRQLSNLLIREK
+175 RSNRQLSNLLLREK
-189 EVYNNLLRTS
+189 EVYNNLLRTTS
-199 SEMAVEAPT
+199 DMAVEAPT
-208 FDDALHG
+208 FDDALHS

-252 ELPLL
+252 ELPML
-257 WVQLDSSPYSP
+257 WIQLDSIAHSP
-268 TGERAKTDFI
+268 TGEHPKTDFI

-286 FSYLVVPVRIRERLV
+286 FSYLVVPVRIRDRLV

-356 RTVFIAQLERSIA
+356 RTVFISQLERSIA
-369 IADSLNPTSALLYID
+369 EADSLNPTTALLYID

-395 GHQTGDRLLVEV
+395 GHQTGDRILVEV

-429 VILIH
+429 VLLIH
-434 GVADKNALEQLLHRI
+434 GISDKNSLELLLKRI

-463 IRIGSSIGCSMLES
+463 IRIGTSIGCSLLDS
-477 SEISTT
+477 NEISTT

-493 YLVKTGDRKDYCIAD
+493 YLVKTGERKDYCIAD
-508 KELIAEFQEKRRM
+508 KEIIAEFKEKRSM
-521 DRMIREA
+521 DRMIRKA
-528 VNEKRMFLALQ
+528 VKDKMMFLALQ
-539 PIVDYTTGRIISTEA
+539 PILDYTSGKIIAAEA
-554 LLRVVDKKK
+554 LIRLVDKKK
-563 VVIDAGEF
+563 QVMDAGYF
-571 MDSLDRLRILPEVDD
+571 MDSLYRLRILPEVDE

-596 KQYRKEFQLVP
+596 KQYRKEFEKVP
-607 DFRFSINVSPSILMT
+607 GFRISINVSPSILMT
-622 SGYARLCLSRL
+622 SGYAKLCISRL
-633 HEAKIPPT
+633 KEAKIPPS

-654 SNKWLH
+654 SNEWLH
-660 ENLLTLRE
+660 ENLHTLRE
-668 AGVRIAVDDFGTGYS
+668 AGVKIAVDDFGTGFS

-710 THRNDLLEAIIGIAK
+710 THQNDLLEAIIGIAK
-725 NLDYSIIAEG
+725 NFDYSIIAEG
-735 VEEQAQAD
+735 VEDPAQAD

-752 MQGYLYGKPMR
+752 MQGYLFGKPMR

-770 LFQVKKISKTD
+770 LFEVNKISKSDDRASST
-781 EGTSST
+781 TSS
-787 ASPSLSPVSPAQ
+787 SLSPVQ

>member
-38 KDALLDRLTKIASEI
+38 KDPLLDRLTQIASQI

-71 KAKYGTEMEQS
+71 KAKYGTEMEQT

-95 KKDDPMIISDTE
+95 KNDDPLIVTDTE

-138 PIGSLCVIDT
+138 AIGSLCVIDT
-148 KPKTLTEEQIK
+148 KPRTLTDEQIK
-159 ELQSLAAVAMD
+159 ELQSLAGIAMD
-170 YIEVH
+170 YINVH
-175 RSNRQLSNLLIREK
+175 RSNRQLSNLLLREK
-189 EVYNNLLRTS
+189 EVYNNLLRTTS
-199 SEMAVEAPT
+199 DMAVEAPT
-208 FDDALHG
+208 FDDALHS

-252 ELPLL
+252 ELPML
-257 WVQLDSSPYSP
+257 WIQLDSIAHSP
-268 TGERAKTDFI
+268 TGEHPKTDFI

-286 FSYLVVPVRIRERLV
+286 FSYLVVPVRIRDRLV

-356 RTVFIAQLERSIA
+356 RTVFISQLERSIA
-369 IADSLNPTSALLYID
+369 EADSLNPTTALLYID

-429 VILIH
+429 VLLIH
-434 GVADKNALEQLLHRI
+434 GISDKNSLELLLKRI

-463 IRIGSSIGCSMLES
+463 IRIGSSIGCSLLDS
-477 SEISTT
+477 NEISTT

-493 YLVKTGDRKDYCIAD
+493 YLVKTGESKDYCIAD
-508 KELIAEFQEKRRM
+508 KEIIAEFKEKRSM
-521 DRMIREA
+521 DRMIRKA
-528 VNEKRMFLALQ
+528 VKDKMMFMALQ
-539 PIVDYTTGRIISTEA
+539 PILDYASGKIIAAEA
-554 LLRVVDKKK
+554 LIRLVDKKK
-563 VVIDAGEF
+563 QVMDAGYF
-571 MDSLDRLRILPEVDD
+571 MDSLDRLRILPEVDE

-596 KQYRKEFQLVP
+596 KQYRKEFEKVP
-607 DFRFSINVSPSILMT
+607 GFRISINVSPSILMT
-622 SGYARLCLSRL
+622 SGYAKLCISRL
-633 HEAKIPPT
+633 KEAKIPPS

-654 SNKWLH
+654 SNEWLH
-660 ENLLTLRE
+660 ENLHTLRE
-668 AGVRIAVDDFGTGYS
+668 AGVKIAVDDFGTGFS

-710 THRNDLLEAIIGIAK
+710 THQNDLLEAIIGIAK
-725 NLDYSIIAEG
+725 NFDYSIIAEG
-735 VEEQAQAD
+735 VEDPAQAD
-743 YLNTLGCTQ
+743 FLNTLGCTQ
-752 MQGYLYGKPMR
+752 MQGYLFGKPMR

-770 LFQVKKISKTD
+770 LFEVNKISKSD
-781 EGTSST
+781 DRASS
-787 ASPSLSPVSPAQ
+787 SLRTEL

>member
-38 KDALLDRLTKIASEI
+38 KDPLLDRLTQMASQI

-71 KAKYGTEMEQS
+71 KAKYGTEMEQT
-82 SREDSFCSHTILN
+82 SRESSFCSHTILN
-95 KKDDPMIISDTE
+95 KNDDPLVVTDAE

-138 PIGSLCVIDT
+138 AIGSLCVIDT
-148 KPKTLTEEQIK
+148 KPRTLTEEQIK
-159 ELQSLAAVAMD
+159 ELKSLAAIAMD
-170 YIEVH
+170 YIDVH
-175 RSNRQLSNLLIREK
+175 RSNRQLSNLLLREK
-189 EVYNNLLRTS
+189 EVYNNLLRTTS
-199 SEMAVEAPT
+199 DMAVEAPT
-208 FDDALHG
+208 FDDALHS

-252 ELPLL
+252 ELPML
-257 WVQLDSSPYSP
+257 WIQLDSIAHSP
-268 TGERAKTDFI
+268 TGEHPKTDFI

-286 FSYLVVPVRIRERLV
+286 FSYLVVPVRIRDRLV

-356 RTVFIAQLERSIA
+356 RTVFISQLERSIA
-369 IADSLNPTSALLYID
+369 EADSLNPTTALLYID

-395 GHQTGDRLLVEV
+395 GHQTGDRILVEV

-429 VILIH
+429 VLLIH
-434 GVADKNALEQLLHRI
+434 GISDKNSLELLLKRI

-463 IRIGSSIGCSMLES
+463 IRIGSSIGCSLLDS
-477 SEISTT
+477 NEISTT

-493 YLVKTGDRKDYCIAD
+493 YLVKTGERKDYCIAD
-508 KELIAEFQEKRRM
+508 KEIIAEFKEKRSM
-521 DRMIREA
+521 DRMIRKA
-528 VNEKRMFLALQ
+528 VKDKMMFLALQ
-539 PIVDYTTGRIISTEA
+539 PILDYASGKIIAAEA
-554 LLRVVDKKK
+554 LIRLVDKKK
-563 VVIDAGEF
+563 QVMDAGYF
-571 MDSLDRLRILPEVDD
+571 MSSLDRLRILPEVDE

-596 KQYRKEFQLVP
+596 KQYRKEFEKVP
-607 DFRFSINVSPSILMT
+607 GFRISINVSPSILMT
-622 SGYARLCLSRL
+622 SGYAKLCISRL
-633 HEAKIPPT
+633 KEAKIPPS

-654 SNKWLH
+654 SNEWLH
-660 ENLLTLRE
+660 ENLHTLRE
-668 AGVRIAVDDFGTGYS
+668 AGVKIAVDDFGTGFS

-710 THRNDLLEAIIGIAK
+710 THQNDLLEAIIGIAK
-725 NLDYSIIAEG
+725 NFDYSIIAEG
-735 VEEQAQAD
+735 VEDPAQAD

-770 LFQVKKISKTD
+770 LFEVNKISKSDDRASST
-781 EGTSST
+781 TSS
-787 ASPSLSPVSPAQ
+787 SLSPVQ

>member
-38 KDALLDRLTKIASEI
+38 KDPLLDRLTQIASQI

-71 KAKYGTEMEQS
+71 KAKYGTEMEQT

-95 KKDDPMIISDTE
+95 KNDDPLVVTDAE

-138 PIGSLCVIDT
+138 AIGSLCVIDT
-148 KPKTLTEEQIK
+148 KPRTLTEEQIK
-159 ELQSLAAVAMD
+159 ELKSLAAIAMD
-170 YIEVH
+170 YIDVH
-175 RSNRQLSNLLIREK
+175 RSNRQLSNLLLREK
-189 EVYNNLLRTS
+189 EVYNNLLRTTS
-199 SEMAVEAPT
+199 DMAVEAPT
-208 FDDALHG
+208 FDDALHS

-252 ELPLL
+252 ELPML
-257 WVQLDSSPYSP
+257 WIQLDSIAHSP
-268 TGERAKTDFI
+268 TGEHPKTDFI

-286 FSYLVVPVRIRERLV
+286 FSYLVVPVRIRDRLV

-356 RTVFIAQLERSIA
+356 RTVFISQLERSIA
-369 IADSLNPTSALLYID
+369 EADSLNPTTALLYID

-395 GHQTGDRLLVEV
+395 GHQTGDRILVEV

-429 VILIH
+429 VLLIH
-434 GVADKNALEQLLHRI
+434 GISDKNSLELLLKRI

-463 IRIGSSIGCSMLES
+463 IRIGTSIGCSLLDS
-477 SEISTT
+477 NEISTT

-493 YLVKTGDRKDYCIAD
+493 YLVKTGERKDYCIAD
-508 KELIAEFQEKRRM
+508 KEIIAEFKEKRSM

-528 VNEKRMFLALQ
+528 VKDKMMFLALQ
-539 PIVDYTTGRIISTEA
+539 PILDYTSGKIIAAEA
-554 LLRVVDKKK
+554 LIRLVAKKK
-563 VVIDAGEF
+563 QVMDAGSF
-571 MDSLDRLRILPEVDD
+571 MDSLYRLRILPEVDE

-596 KQYRKEFQLVP
+596 KQYRKEFEKVP
-607 DFRFSINVSPSILMT
+607 GFRISINVSPSILMT
-622 SGYARLCLSRL
+622 SGYAKLCISRL
-633 HEAKIPPT
+633 KEAKIPPS

-654 SNKWLH
+654 SNEWLH
-660 ENLLTLRE
+660 ENLHTLRE
-668 AGVRIAVDDFGTGYS
+668 AGVKIAVDDFGTGFS

-710 THRNDLLEAIIGIAK
+710 THQNDLLEAIIGIAK
-725 NLDYSIIAEG
+725 NFDYSIIAEG
-735 VEEQAQAD
+735 VEDPAQAD
-743 YLNTLGCTQ
+743 FLNTLGCTQ
-752 MQGYLYGKPMR
+752 MQGYLFGKPMR

-770 LFQVKKISKTD
+770 LFEVNKISKSDDRASST
-781 EGTSST
+781 TSS
-787 ASPSLSPVSPAQ
+787 SLSPVQ

>member
-1 MEETQQLSP
+1 MEETQQPSP

-38 KDALLDRLTKIASEI
+38 KDPLLDRLTQIASQI

-71 KAKYGTEMEQS
+71 KAKYGTEMEQT
-82 SREDSFCSHTILN
+82 SRESSFCSHTILN
-95 KKDDPMIISDTE
+95 KNDDPLVVTDAE

-138 PIGSLCVIDT
+138 AIGSLCVIDT
-148 KPKTLTEEQIK
+148 KPRTLTEEQIK
-159 ELQSLAAVAMD
+159 ELKSLAAIAMD
-170 YIEVH
+170 YIDVH
-175 RSNRQLSNLLIREK
+175 RSNRQLSNLLLREK
-189 EVYNNLLRTS
+189 EVYNNLLRTTS
-199 SEMAVEAPT
+199 DMAVEAPT
-208 FDDALHG
+208 FDDALHS

-252 ELPLL
+252 ELPML
-257 WVQLDSSPYSP
+257 WIQLDSIAHSP
-268 TGERAKTDFI
+268 TGEHPKTDFI

-286 FSYLVVPVRIRERLV
+286 FSYLVVPVRIRDRLV

-356 RTVFIAQLERSIA
+356 RTVFISQLERSIA
-369 IADSLNPTSALLYID
+369 EADSLNPTTALLYID

-429 VILIH
+429 VLLIH
-434 GVADKNALEQLLHRI
+434 GISDKNSLELLLKRI

-463 IRIGSSIGCSMLES
+463 IRIGTSIGCSLLDS
-477 SEISTT
+477 NEISTT

-493 YLVKTGDRKDYCIAD
+493 YLVKTGERKDYCIAD
-508 KELIAEFQEKRRM
+508 KEIIAEFKEKRSM
-521 DRMIREA
+521 DRMIRKA
-528 VNEKRMFLALQ
+528 VKDKMMFLALQ
-539 PIVDYTTGRIISTEA
+539 PILDYASGKIIAAEA
-554 LLRVVDKKK
+554 LIRLVDKKK
-563 VVIDAGEF
+563 QVMDAGYF
-571 MDSLDRLRILPEVDD
+571 MDSLDRLRILPEVDE

-596 KQYRKEFQLVP
+596 KEHRKEFEKVP
-607 DFRFSINVSPSILMT
+607 GFRISINVSPSILMT
-622 SGYARLCLSRL
+622 SGYAKLCINRLN
-633 HEAKIPPT
+633 EAKIPPS

-654 SNKWLH
+654 SNEWLH
-660 ENLLTLRE
+660 ENLHTLRE
-668 AGVRIAVDDFGTGYS
+668 AGVKIAVDDFGTGFS

-710 THRNDLLEAIIGIAK
+710 THQNDLLEAIIGIAK
-725 NLDYSIIAEG
+725 NFDYSIIAEG
-735 VEEQAQAD
+735 VEDPAQAD

-752 MQGYLYGKPMR
+752 MQGYLFGKPMR

-770 LFQVKKISKTD
+770 LFEVNKISKSDDRASST
-781 EGTSST
+781 TSS
-787 ASPSLSPVSPAQ
+787 SLSPVQ